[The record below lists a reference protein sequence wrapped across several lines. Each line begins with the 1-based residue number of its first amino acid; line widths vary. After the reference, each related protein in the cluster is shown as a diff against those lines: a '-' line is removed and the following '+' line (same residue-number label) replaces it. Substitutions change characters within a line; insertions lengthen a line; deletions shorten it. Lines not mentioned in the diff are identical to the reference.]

1 MYMNE
6 SKLREG
12 LVLDGNM
19 IKAVSSGGDMIE
31 ARLNHKDE
39 TSFRLQA
46 HLLGLTNAL
55 PEIEPENAKEY
66 ALFFDFPSKFVPEAE
81 VRERNAKRRRVLGG
95 EVKDTVYHARREN
108 MKLAQGGL
116 DHLLDAWTLNILCT
130 HWLDQESVP
139 VPPSMRTAVEE
150 FRQVEDPQEAFE
162 ALFQFTK
169 DRSVTLSCKEV
180 AQTVQNATFATHV
193 TRTEVTKWLKLAGCT
208 KTHARAGDIWQG
220 LSRAE

>member
-1 MYMNE
+1 MA
-6 SKLREG
+6 
-12 LVLDGNM
+12 VDGRADSGEEAQSRQEIFEQNLAK
-19 IKAVSSGGDMIE
+19 IQQHNKAGASWTAGVNAFTD
-31 ARLNHKDE
+31 
-39 TSFRLQA
+39 
-46 HLLGLTNAL
+46 LT
-55 PEIEPENAKEY
+55 
-66 ALFFDFPSKFVPEAE
+66 
-81 VRERNAKRRRVLGG
+81 
-95 EVKDTVYHARREN
+95 
-108 MKLAQGGL
+108 
-116 DHLLDAWTLNILCT
+116 
-130 HWLDQESVP
+130 
-139 VPPSMRTAVEE
+139 VEE